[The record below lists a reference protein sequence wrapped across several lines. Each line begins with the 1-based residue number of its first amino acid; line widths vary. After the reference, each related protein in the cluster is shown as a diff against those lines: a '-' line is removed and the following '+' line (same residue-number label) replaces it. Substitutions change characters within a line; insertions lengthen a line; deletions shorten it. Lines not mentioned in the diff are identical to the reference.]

1 MIPCE
6 DCNFELSPVWPG
18 EFNDEYSC
26 PICGISYEWNKDK
39 NQYTRIKIMRTDWDK
54 AIEFVL
60 KMEGEYT
67 LDPDDPGGETM
78 YGISKKA
85 YPSINIKS
93 LTIDEAKAIYLRD
106 YWIPCN
112 CDDLPTAFAVC
123 VFDTAVNMGTGKA
136 KRMLQMALDV
146 EVDGIIGSETLSA
159 ASRAGRSRVRKYLAL
174 RLAEYARIM
183 ATNINLLKYS
193 LNWSYR
199 VLHLMD
205 TVN

>member
-1 MIPCE
+1 
-6 DCNFELSPVWPG
+6 
-18 EFNDEYSC
+18 
-26 PICGISYEWNKDK
+26 
-39 NQYTRIKIMRTDWDK
+39 MRTDWDK